1 MELLS
6 SINKIYSMVI
16 QDESNN
22 IAFLPKANNN
32 NTNSEESNTLINIYD
47 QENLDTMKNQTS
59 IYIY

>member
-1 MELLS
+1 
-6 SINKIYSMVI
+6 MVI

-32 NTNSEESNTLINIYD
+32 NTNSQESNTLINIYD